1 MLTRDIAV
9 NLTDPQFTGSYHG
22 RTKHESDLDA
32 VVARARGHGVERM
45 IITGTSLEETKDA
58 VEMASRYGECSAW
71 GEVTMGLRRG
81 CDGVATG
88 IRWGYD

>member
-45 IITGTSLEETKDA
+45 IITGTSLDETRGA
-58 VEMASRYGECSAW
+58 VEMASRYGEC
-71 GEVTMGLRRG
+71 
-81 CDGVATG
+81 
-88 IRWGYD
+88 